1 MLVHVHYIRVCA
13 VTYNTLFFSAQ
24 KQSKPQSNSA
34 VASGEESGEEEEEER
49 VKESTKNA
57 RATQKHD
64 FSDEEDE
71 NEVKLSSESLYL

>member
-1 MLVHVHYIRVCA
+1 MDPVLVHVHCIHVCA
-13 VTYNTLFFSAQ
+13 VNTSFFSAQ

-34 VASGEESGEEEEEER
+34 VASGEESGEEEEEGA
-49 VKESTKNA
+49 KESTKNV

-71 NEVKLSSESLYL
+71 NEVRLSSESMYL